1 MAYKTKV
8 QFFKVNQKGGLTMRS
23 TSKGTILT
31 ACEMSFNG
39 KSNAEIAEHF
49 KVTDSTVSRWRK
61 LQVWI
66 DFEDE
71 LVAAYKAAAL
81 KKHAQ
86 E

>member
-1 MAYKTKV
+1 
-8 QFFKVNQKGGLTMRS
+8 
-23 TSKGTILT
+23 
-31 ACEMSFNG
+31 MSFNG

-66 DFEDE
+66 DFENE

-81 KKHAQ
+81 KKHGQ

>member
-1 MAYKTKV
+1 
-8 QFFKVNQKGGLTMRS
+8 MRS
-23 TSKGTILT
+23 NSKGTILA

-39 KSNAEIAEHF
+39 RSNSEIAAHF

-71 LVAAYKAAAL
+71 LVAAYKVAAL
-81 KKHAQ
+81 QKHQLLDA
-86 E
+86 ESEASA